1 MAKKKTKSKG
11 KAGAPGTVSKAKP
24 AASAISK
31 ATSSKRQTRSIET
44 GKDSSA
50 KYVVQGSVTHTDKSP
65 AIGFKVIA
73 FDKDIGG
80 EDRLGDALTDKEG
93 RYRIEYSDADFRR
106 SPKESRGA
114 DVYVRVFSAGGEQV
128 FETKTKRN
136 ASADLVLD
144 VQLPLKKFVVRGQ
157 VRLADGTPLAGAVV
171 RGYDKDLRTEKP
183 LGEPT
188 ITDKDGRY
196 EIVYTAGQFARA
208 EKSSADLIVRV
219 ENPGGGEPTA
229 STIIFNAQPEETIP
243 LVISS
248 DARSLSEFDLLIA
261 DIAPVLGMVAPAD
274 LTPEDMAFV
283 AGDTA
288 EPLERIRY
296 LATADKL
303 RSRFDGLSSDAFY
316 AWFRVGLT
324 TDPDALFA
332 QDREILNLA
341 LTQAC
346 DKHIIA
352 EARRANISAWMTT
365 VDFIQARKFDAPTEP
380 GAQTSSGD
388 VVRIAGIKFD
398 SDEIRLRVV
407 GVLQRMGQAPA
418 EKAVEG
424 LIGSGLSRDQA
435 TRLVDFQQTVAMTSG
450 HLPLVRALADNG
462 LLSTSSQAALSLDDW
477 RKMLGTPVDG
487 QPVGVPAQLFFNDE
501 SDRADL
507 YAELLSDRASAKAPM
522 VAVIEAL
529 KTIPEAIFAR
539 YGTTQADT
547 LRFFQNNMDFVIGI
561 DRASKLDTA
570 PAEERVR
577 RLDGIALPEET
588 LVAVDVLSR
597 TAALAGL
604 RAKAFELDPAV
615 IPDVVR
621 GSNPLDGFDLPHR
634 RTVDLWKELLEGGIT
649 SAADVALISLP
660 GSELLGTIAGVVPP
674 KDVGHATDGVKGRA
688 VQSATV
694 AVWKR
699 IESLSRELGAPAAM
713 RIGAPPV
720 PRVGGGADRNASFG
734 FEDACECT
742 HCSSV
747 VSPAAYFV
755 DLVDFVRDFPMSVA
769 AAEPVLWS
777 IGDKRRREIF
787 HIPLSCENSNTAF
800 PLIDVVNELLED
812 LVAPASEIT
821 IGQIIQ
827 LPVGTTAPAGP
838 IGFLPVFAP
847 RWNGTV
853 PPGRSFAPFLL
864 PFEVFADIVS
874 ETVSAALRIT
884 FASSPNGVNLGE
896 KATVTAVGEGLWLLI
911 DGGDVF
917 EIKGEK
923 GTADYWQIA
932 VKARYRQ
939 TGRSS
944 EELSAVPEHW
954 NLAAYQ
960 ILSSSLHPLPLP
972 FDLAHEEGRAYLNE
986 LKLNRAKL
994 IDAMSP
1000 TTLAGRSITLA
1011 MAREILNVA
1020 PVEAQIITGAVGSSA
1035 ALWGYDGTAVAS
1047 WTTLVSSVPEFLRRS
1062 GLDYIELINLLG
1074 THFVNPDRSSA
1085 VVGPANDPLS
1095 CKLAD
1100 LTITGL
1106 NAAKLGRA
1114 MRFIRLSRR
1123 YGWAIFDLDRTLTAL
1138 GDSDLTESTLESVAI
1153 IKTLNDRLRI
1163 DLSEMLVWWGNM
1175 DTTEYPDASGPGKP
1189 TLATLH
1195 DRLFRRTRTVR
1206 SAAVDSG
1213 ADQLRRAVLA
1223 ACGLSTSDLDALS
1236 AEGILTAAD
1245 TLTPDSIPLVSLLF
1259 RYGSLAR
1266 ALQVDVPTLLR
1277 LSRITGRAPFGDTAT
1292 TLAFMAGID
1301 RLRTTPFTL
1310 GEMEY
1315 LLGLPS
1321 VASPGPGMTVDAITE
1336 TLTSLNAAREAIA
1349 TETQASDDPKGE
1361 RLRAVLVQL
1370 GWPDERAAT
1379 LRDAATRSN
1388 SVPLSLATDL
1398 TWAAPSDLQY
1408 DDSAHTLSFVG
1419 VMHTTRRAEL
1429 LAAADLPG
1437 AVVAKP
1443 GATITTA
1450 AVAASRT
1457 AIKAA
1462 IEALYDA
1469 PASLIPGGTF
1479 DMLVLPVREAALDWL
1494 PAALN
1499 VPPNLSARL
1508 RYDTGARSL
1517 TLVGDL
1523 SAADRAALATP
1534 LAINST
1540 SDPVQYARWTDFNDA
1555 LDSFAGTTLAQWP
1568 ELALNQW
1575 KPLATL
1581 RAIGAG
1587 GNPVTT
1593 LLEKALNVVRAGKIR
1608 EATVRAVA
1616 MSSGLP
1622 VPVISRSADTLAVL
1636 ESGSILGAGLRP
1648 ADGAVAIL
1656 IRWHKVALLANKLML
1671 TGSQIRWL
1679 WSQGAAVGFAKLDAI
1694 PALSADAHATFDELS
1709 SWISF
1714 VILRDSIAVWQ
1725 RPVERALADLSG
1737 SQLDA
1742 AARLDLV
1749 AGATG
1754 WSPEDVKAFVPAT
1767 AFGDV
1772 KAAPTLLE
1780 QLARA
1785 MRLAQGKKVKLQDLI
1800 AAARQDLDAT
1810 TTVRLRS
1817 MLQEHLGNKDWLKT
1831 AQRIHDDLRERRRD
1845 ALVAYVINHVTP
1857 GNGAPPTMPDGRF
1870 DSVDSV
1876 FEYLLIDTQVSPCV
1890 QTSRIRQA
1898 TASLQMLIERAL
1910 AGEET
1915 VDPSATLLPGWK
1927 WRWET
1932 WEKRYRV
1939 WEANRKL
1946 FLYPEN
1952 WLDPALRDD
1961 RTNEF
1966 KALEGD
1972 LSRPDLTPDAALAA
1986 YERYVREVDQLFH
1999 LEVVAFLV
2007 EIDSNHQ
2014 ETSHVFARTRSAPRT
2029 HYYRRFNRNRGS
2041 WQTPAAEWAAKPGI
2055 WSAWDKI
2062 DLDIPGDHLIP
2073 LHLSAGPGTGGETGS
2088 NLALVWPVFRKA
2100 TGPDRRTK
2108 EERAAGV
2115 AIREEWKIQYHM
2127 SRYRNGQWG
2136 KDELAIGLDGISD
2149 ALTIPYHDVRQDERD
2164 FNFAWR
2170 RYTLRES
2177 ETTTTDKPRL
2187 VMYSRVPDT
2196 FSLAAVATNPLL
2208 DTMEEANRLRVIL
2221 HSSGIAVSGR
2231 KVSATV
2237 YVRIP
2242 ARLSTSIPYL
2252 STRPSTQLPASYL
2265 SFDVISY
2272 TDADGKCDFGVSFED
2287 FERMF
2292 SRNAAYVR
2300 NLLVHDNPALFPY
2313 SPYTPTGVV
2322 PDQAAQKRYSD
2333 TVEALSAN
2341 AFDVSL
2347 FMGISVNVEV
2357 PEADLVAT
2365 PGADAA
2371 SVNGKIALRRDLPYD
2386 APSELILELDVL
2398 TSRWALVGAGMLS
2411 TVAQWIPLTLPV
2423 STIES
2428 AGSLVV
2434 NGPWFRSVDGQ
2445 GARVVRSSRRHESTY
2460 LPGYSPP
2467 PREYAVVCHDEV
2479 GESELAM
2486 VGVGAVGS
2494 VPLQPDR
2501 MNWNLLIGST
2511 NADSPLADPSLFSAY
2526 SPASPY
2532 AWEAGF
2538 HGPFAI
2544 ARALSGAGRFEAAQ
2558 QWLRRIFDPTPATGT
2573 TGQPEADRARNCWRF
2588 PPFASL
2594 VPAAT
2599 PDADL
2604 LAQVNAW
2611 LEAPFRPH
2619 AVARLRPTA
2628 YMRATVMAYLDNLIA
2643 WGDRLFER
2651 GTPESVDEAVLLY
2664 VRAEKIL
2671 GARPARIPSRA
2682 APVPHSAATLPRTGS
2697 AADQIGEYWVAVDA
2711 LAAGN
2716 ALPAGQNIVSMLLFC
2731 ITPNERLLE
2740 YWDTVADRLFKIRN
2754 CQDIAGRARVLPLF
2768 EPPIDPGLLAAAAAA
2783 GLNLD
2788 DALDDANMDV
2798 PAHRFGVLIQK
2809 ATELCGEIKSL
2820 SAELLGALEKKDG
2833 EHLTRVRAGHE
2844 KAIHNLLLDVKQ
2856 ASLREAGAARD
2867 TLEFARTAALRRLN
2881 DARMYV
2887 ARKEIQPA
2895 IGDSIEMVSVPS
2907 LGLKIQNI
2915 DPPDTTLHQLLNPHE
2930 FVLGSGEESSPLSGC
2945 LMLEEEARELN
2956 LLEDARVAQQN
2967 AEDFEKLGGYLRYI
2981 PNFHAHVEPFGV
2993 GLDLEI
2999 GGRMFGEIMG
3009 VVAQGFHHKANQKNQ
3024 QSSRHARA
3032 GSFLL
3037 RQAQWAQQHNQAALE
3052 LMHIDKQI
3060 LGVRIREE
3068 IAQKDLDVQQRQL
3081 DNAEEMESL
3090 IRDKFSNQAFYDWM
3104 SRELLRLCD
3113 QGFAL
3118 ALDVGKKAQRAFRY
3132 ELGRDDLRF
3141 IGGDYWQDGRAGLL
3155 AVERLHHDLKRMDV
3169 AYLEENRRELE
3180 LLKHVSLRDR
3190 FPEAFFDLVETG
3202 ACEIELSETL
3212 FDADYPGQYMRRLK
3226 SVSLS
3231 IPCVAG
3237 PYTNVNCTL
3246 SLQNHRTR
3254 RNPASGTA
3262 YAEAAGEDGR
3272 FSYGFGPMQ
3281 SIATSTGQNDAGVFE
3296 VNFRDERYLPFEG
3309 AGAISN
3315 WSLELP
3321 AAQNRFDLRTVAD
3334 VILHLKYTARDAGG
3348 LLRKGAAQSLNAV
3361 METRAGTL
3369 ALDLRRDFPDAWFAA
3384 QQAAANLRVVLTPRH
3399 FPFLPDSA
3407 GVVRMFVTDAA
3418 DGSHEGPRIRG
3429 GDSPIAVSSGTVAVT
3444 ADLVLGGDE
3453 NDNNV
3458 TREVTLSIGHDAIQ
3472 GQDTNI
3478 LLIDYARVPR
3488 STQS

>member
-1 MAKKKTKSKG
+1 MTKKKTKSKG
-11 KAGAPGTVSKAKP
+11 KAGVQGAAAKSKQ
-24 AASAISK
+24 
-31 ATSSKRQTRSIET
+31 ATSVTQKKTSGKRGARSIEA
-44 GKDSSA
+44 GVDSSA
-50 KYVVQGSVTHTDKSP
+50 KYVVRGTVSHPDKSP
-65 AIGFKVIA
+65 AVGLKVVA

-80 EDRLGDALTDKEG
+80 DNRLGDAITDDKG
-93 RYRIEYSDADFRR
+93 GYRIEYNDASFRR

-114 DVYVRVFSAGGEQV
+114 DIFIRVMSASGEQL
-128 FETKTKRN
+128 FETKTRRN
-136 ASADLVLD
+136 APADLVLD
-144 VQLPLKKFVVRGQ
+144 VQLPVKKFIVRGQ

-171 RGYDKDLRTEKP
+171 RGYDKDLRTEEP
-183 LGEPT
+183 LGEPAT
-188 ITDKDGRY
+188 TDKDGRY

-219 ENPGGGEPTA
+219 ENPDGGEPTA
-229 STIIFNAQPEETIP
+229 SSIIFNAQPEETVS
-243 LVISS
+243 LVIGS
-248 DARSLSEFDLLIA
+248 DARGLSEFDLLIA
-261 DIAPVLGMVAPAD
+261 DIAPVLGKIAPAD
-274 LTPEDMAFV
+274 LSPEEMAFV

-288 EPLERIRY
+288 EPIERIGY
-296 LATADKL
+296 LATADRL
-303 RSRFDGLSSDAFY
+303 RLKFDGLSSDAFY
-316 AWFRVGLT
+316 AWFRAGLP
-324 TDPDALFA
+324 TDPDALFVM
-332 QDREILNLA
+332 DREILNLV

-346 DKHIIA
+346 DKHVIA
-352 EARRANISAWMTT
+352 EARRGNIPAWMAK
-365 VDFIQARKFDAPTEP
+365 VDLIQARKFDAPAEA

-407 GVLQRMGQAPA
+407 GVLQRMGRAPA
-418 EKAVEG
+418 DKAVQG
-424 LIGSGLSRDQA
+424 LIETGLSRDQA
-435 TRLVDFQQTVAMTSG
+435 ARLVDFQQTAALTSG

-462 LLSTSSQAALSLDDW
+462 LLSTNSQAALSLDDW
-477 RKMLGTPVDG
+477 RKMLQTPVDG
-487 QPVGVPAQLFFNDE
+487 QPIGVPAQLFFNDE
-501 SDRADL
+501 SDRTDQ
-507 YAELLSDRASAKAPM
+507 YAALLSDRASAKAPM
-522 VAVIEAL
+522 VAVIQAL
-529 KTIPEAIFAR
+529 KAIPEAIFAR
-539 YGTTQADT
+539 YQATQADT
-547 LRFFQNNMDFVIGI
+547 LRFFQNNVDFVLGV
-561 DRASKLDTA
+561 DRASKLDTLST
-570 PAEERVR
+570 EERGR
-577 RLDGIALPEET
+577 CLDGIERPAET
-588 LVAVDVLSR
+588 LMTVEVLSR

-604 RAKAFELDPAV
+604 RAKAFELDPGV
-615 IPDVVR
+615 IPDVVP

-634 RTVDLWKELLEGGIT
+634 RTVDLWRELLQGGMT
-649 SAADVALISLP
+649 SAADVALIPLP

-699 IESLSRELGAPAAM
+699 IESLSRELGVPAAM
-713 RIGAPPV
+713 RIGAPEV
-720 PRVGGGADRNASFG
+720 PRVGGDADHNASFG

-747 VSPAAYFV
+747 ISPAAYFV

-777 IGDKRRREIF
+777 IADKRRREIF

-800 PLIDVVNELLED
+800 PVIDVVNELLED
-812 LVAPASEIT
+812 LVAPASEVT

-827 LPVGTTAPAGP
+827 LPVGTTP

-874 ETVSAALRIT
+874 ETVSAALRVT
-884 FASSPNGVNLGE
+884 FASSPNGIQLGE
-896 KATVTAVGEGLWLLI
+896 KATVTAIGEGLWVLI

-923 GTADYWQIA
+923 GTPGYWQIA

-944 EELSAVPEHW
+944 EELKAVPEHW

-1000 TTLAGRSITLA
+1000 TTLAGSSITLA
-1011 MAREILNVA
+1011 IAREILNVA
-1020 PVEAQIITGAVGSSA
+1020 PMEAQIITGAVGSSA
-1035 ALWGYDGTAVAS
+1035 ALWGYDGTAVPS

-1085 VVGPANDPLS
+1085 VVGPADDPLS

-1114 MRFIRLSRR
+1114 MRFVRLSRR

-1138 GDSDLTESTLESVAI
+1138 GAADLTESTLESVAI

-1175 DTTEYPDASGPGKP
+1175 DTAEYPDASGPGKP
-1189 TLATLH
+1189 TLPTLH
-1195 DRLFRRTRTVR
+1195 DNLFRRTRNVR
-1206 SAAVDSG
+1206 SAAAESG

-1223 ACGLSTSDLDALS
+1223 ACGLSASDLDVLS
-1236 AEGILTAAD
+1236 AEGIITAAD

-1266 ALQVDVPTLLR
+1266 ALQVDVATLLR
-1277 LSRITGRAPFGDTAT
+1277 LSRIVGRPPFGDTAT

-1310 GEMEY
+1310 DEMEY
-1315 LLGLPS
+1315 LLGIPL
-1321 VASPGPGMTVDAITE
+1321 VASPGPGMTADAITE
-1336 TLTSLNAAREAIA
+1336 ALTSLNAAREAIA

-1419 VMHTTRRAEL
+1419 VMRTTRHAEL
-1429 LAAADLPG
+1429 LAAADVPG

-1443 GATITTA
+1443 GATVTTA

-1462 IEALYDA
+1462 IEALYGA
-1469 PASLIPGGTF
+1469 PANRIPGGAF

-1499 VPPNLSARL
+1499 VPVNLSARL
-1508 RYDTGARSL
+1508 KYDTVARSL

-1523 SAADRAALATP
+1523 TVADRAALATP
-1534 LAINST
+1534 IAITST
-1540 SDPVQYARWTDFNDA
+1540 SDPVQYARWTAFNEA
-1555 LDSFAGTTLAQWP
+1555 LNSFAGATLAQRP
-1568 ELALNQW
+1568 ELTLNQW
-1575 KPLATL
+1575 KPLDTL

-1587 GNPVTT
+1587 VNPVTA

-1648 ADGAVAIL
+1648 ADGAVATL

-1671 TGSQIRWL
+1671 TGSQIQWL
-1679 WSQGAAVGFAKLDAI
+1679 WSQGEAVGFAKLDAL
-1694 PALSADAHATFDELS
+1694 PALSVDPRATFDELS

-1714 VILRDSIAVWQ
+1714 VILRDSIALWQ
-1725 RPVERALADLSG
+1725 RPVERALADLSAP
-1737 SQLDA
+1737 QLDA

-1749 AGATG
+1749 ASATG
-1754 WSPEDVKAFVPAT
+1754 WSSEDVKAFVPAA

-1772 KAAPTLLE
+1772 KTAPTLLE

-1785 MRLAQGKKVKLQDLI
+1785 MRLAQGKKVRLQDLI

-1817 MLQEHLGNKDWLKT
+1817 RLQEHLGNKDWLKT
-1831 AQRIHDDLRERRRD
+1831 AQRIHDELREKRRD

-1857 GNGAPPTMPDGRF
+1857 GNGAPPTMPSGRF

-2108 EERAAGV
+2108 EERAAGA
-2115 AIREEWKIQYHM
+2115 AIREEWRIQYHM
-2127 SRYRNGQWG
+2127 SRYRNGQWS
-2136 KDELAIGLDGISD
+2136 KNELAIGLDGISD
-2149 ALTIPYHDVRQDERD
+2149 ALKIPYHEVRQDERD

-2170 RYTLRES
+2170 RYTLMES

-2196 FSLAAVATNPLL
+2196 FSLAAVATDPLL

-2231 KVSATV
+2231 KVSGTV

-2242 ARLSTSIPYL
+2242 ARASTSIAYL
-2252 STRPSTQLPASYL
+2252 STRPSTQLPASNL
-2265 SFDVISY
+2265 SFAVVSY
-2272 TDADGKCDFGVSFED
+2272 TDADGKCNFGLLRED
-2287 FERMF
+2287 FEKLF
-2292 SRNAAYVR
+2292 SRNMFVVR
-2300 NLLVHDNPALFPY
+2300 NVLVRDNPNLFPY
-2313 SPYTPTGVV
+2313 SAASAAASGIV
-2322 PDQAAQKRYSD
+2322 PDQAALKRYND
-2333 TVEALSAN
+2333 TVDALYADAIN
-2341 AFDVSL
+2341 NTF
-2347 FMGISVNVEV
+2347 FFTGISVKVEV
-2357 PEADLVAT
+2357 DEADLVAT
-2365 PGADAA
+2365 PGADSAN
-2371 SVNGKIALRRDLPYD
+2371 VNGKIAIQRDLPSN
-2386 APSELILELDVL
+2386 APSELVLELDVL

-2411 TVAQWIPLTLPV
+2411 TVSQWIPLTLPV

-2460 LPGYSPP
+2460 IPGYSPP
-2467 PREYAVVCHDEV
+2467 PREYAVVCHDEL

-2501 MNWNLLIGST
+2501 VNWNLLIGST
-2511 NADSPLADPSLFSAY
+2511 NAASPLADPGLFSAY

-2682 APVPHSAATLPRTGS
+2682 APVPHSAATLPRTGG

-2716 ALPAGQNIVSMLLFC
+2716 ALPVGQNIVSMLLFC
-2731 ITPNERLLE
+2731 ITPNDRLLE

-2768 EPPIDPGLLAAAAAA
+2768 EPPIDPGLLATAAAA

-2788 DALDDANMDV
+2788 DALDDANMDA
-2798 PAHRFGVLIQK
+2798 PSHRFAILIQK
-2809 ATELCGEIKSL
+2809 AIELCGEVKSL
-2820 SAELLGALEKKDG
+2820 SAELLGALEKQDG
-2833 EHLTRVRAGHE
+2833 EHLSRVRAGHE
-2844 KAIHNLLLDVKQ
+2844 KAIHDLLLDVKQ
-2856 ASLREAGAARD
+2856 ASFREAGAARD

-2881 DARMYV
+2881 DARVYV
-2887 ARKEIQPA
+2887 ARKEILPE
-2895 IGDSIEMVSVPS
+2895 IGDSIDMVSVPS

-2915 DPPDTTLHQLLNPHE
+2915 DPPDTTLHQLLTPHE

-3009 VVAQGFHHKANQKNQ
+3009 VVAQGFHYKANQKNQ

-3032 GSFLL
+3032 GTFLL

-3141 IGGDYWQDGRAGLL
+3141 IGGDYWQEGRAGLL
-3155 AVERLHHDLKRMDV
+3155 AVERLYHDLKRMDV

-3180 LLKHVSLRDR
+3180 LTKHVSLRDR

-3246 SLQNHRTR
+3246 SLQNNRTR
-3254 RNPASGTA
+3254 RNPTVGTA
-3262 YAEAAGEDGR
+3262 YAEAASDDGR

-3296 VNFRDERYLPFEG
+3296 LNFRDERYLPFEG
-3309 AGAISN
+3309 AGAISH
-3315 WSLELP
+3315 WSIELP

-3348 LLRKGAAQSLNAV
+3348 LLRKGAAQAFAV
-3361 METRAGTL
+3361 AMDARAGTV
-3369 ALDLRRDFPDAWFAA
+3369 ALDIRRDFPDAWVAA
-3384 QQAAANLRVVLTPRH
+3384 QQPAVDLRLVLTARH
-3399 FPFLPDSA
+3399 FPFIPDSA
-3407 GVVRMFVTDAA
+3407 GKVRMFVTDAT
-3418 DGSHEGPRIRG
+3418 DGSHAGPRIRG
-3429 GDSPIAVSSGTVAVT
+3429 GDSPIAVTLGATPVT
-3444 ADLVLGGDE
+3444 TDLNLGGE
-3453 NDNNV
+3453 DNV
-3458 TREVTLSIGHDAIQ
+3458 IKEVTLSISHDAVE
-3472 GQDTNI
+3472 GQDTVI
-3478 LLIDYARVPR
+3478 LLIDYARGR
-3488 STQS
+3488 